1 MLMAQ
6 QFGNILVVD
15 DEKNVLSTVGICL
28 DSLGFKTTLCSKPQ
42 EVLALLKSTTYDI
55 AFVDLKMTPLDG
67 MEILAE
73 VKLHSPGTLVVIMT
87 AHGSIDNAV
96 EAIKKGADFY
106 LQKPFSYEELRIF
119 VLKVWETYE
128 LRREVSDLRS
138 QLAAAKG
145 TDEFIT
151 RNRDTLAQLDLAT
164 RVSDSAMSVLIEG
177 ESGTGK
183 ELVAQQI
190 HRKSSRADKPFVKV
204 NCAAIPEQLLESE
217 LFGHVRGAFT
227 GAVKDRQGRFEL
239 ADGGTIFL
247 DEIAEI
253 TSSTQVKLLRVLQSK
268 EFERVGESTPR
279 KVDVRVIAA
288 TNRDLDEA
296 LHEATFRQDLFYRL
310 NAIRIRLLPLRE
322 RPEDIPILIQH
333 FIRKFG
339 EGREI
344 SIAPEAEKALRA
356 YRWSGNVRELENVIQ
371 RAVLLAANGVVDLFH
386 LPEEVRDALEKPVQA
401 LSLEEVEK
409 EHIKKVL
416 QHAKDYDEAARILG
430 IDRATLWKKRKKF
443 SL

>member
-1 MLMAQ
+1 MVQ
-6 QFGNILVVD
+6 GQGNILVVD
-15 DEKNVLSTVGICL
+15 DEKHVLSTVGICL

-42 EVLALLKSTTYDI
+42 EVLALIKNAPYDM
-55 AFVDLKMTPLDG
+55 AFVDLKMRPLDG

-73 VKLHSPGTLVVIMT
+73 IKLHSPNTLVIMMT
-87 AHGSIDNAV
+87 AHGSIENAV

-106 LQKPFSYEELRIF
+106 LQKPFNFEELKIS
-119 VLKVWETYE
+119 VLKAWENYQ
-128 LRREVSDLRS
+128 LRQEVRDLRT
-138 QLAAAKG
+138 QLAATKG

-151 RNRDTLAQLDLAT
+151 RNRDMLSQLDLAT
-164 RVSDSAMSVLIEG
+164 RVSDSVMSVIIEG

-190 HRKSSRADKPFVKV
+190 HRKSSRADKPFIKV

-217 LFGHVRGAFT
+217 LFGHVRGSFT
-227 GAVKDRQGRFEL
+227 GAVKDRQGRFEV

-247 DEIAEI
+247 DEVAEI
-253 TSSTQVKLLRVLQSK
+253 TSSIQVKLLRVLQSK
-268 EFERVGESTPR
+268 EFERVGESMPR

-296 LHEATFRQDLFYRL
+296 LQEGTFRQDLFYRL
-310 NAIRIRLLPLRE
+310 NAVRIRLLPLRE

-339 EGREI
+339 EGAEY
-344 SIAPEAEKALRA
+344 SLSPEADKALRA

-371 RAVLLAANGVVDLFH
+371 RAVLLAGNGIIDLIH
-386 LPEEVRDALEKPVQA
+386 LPDEVRNAVEKPVQA
-401 LSLEEVEK
+401 MSLEEVEK
-409 EHIKKVL
+409 LHIKKVL
-416 QHAKDYDEAARILG
+416 QQAKDYDEAARTLG